1 MTQAEYRKAYAR
13 ARRSVFNLTR
23 KVMKELKLV
32 YVAAGEQVATVVR
45 DAELRDLSP
54 LTINSRTAVQQ
65 QLEQGANA
73 IRNQIANNLP
83 VSIRDSS
90 NIVSKIDKRY
100 MTDLLPVGRG
110 VDAAGIAAVAE
121 IVNEK
126 VVLSVVN
133 RVFTDG
139 YTFSD
144 RIWLVGTDYR
154 TNINRVI
161 STGYAQ
167 GRDPVKIA
175 KDIQIYID
183 DGKIKLAKR
192 YGPNLN
198 ADSKRFFRR
207 VRGKVDYRALR
218 LVRSELY
225 MGLQDAGRESG
236 RANPGGLDLFDWILN
251 PNRQQWN
258 CVCPDNAAGSPY
270 SYNEVPPFAHPNDMC
285 RVQVRLRNQ
294 GDFIKDLKK
303 WGNGEEV
310 DYIDQW
316 YREYYVPAN
325 ETIREVA

>member
-1 MTQAEYRKAYAR
+1 MTQAEYTKAYAK

-23 KVMKELKLV
+23 RVMKELEKV
-32 YVAAGEQVATVVR
+32 YITAGDQVAAIVR

-54 LTINSRTAVQQ
+54 LTINSRTAIQL
-65 QLEQGANA
+65 QLEAGANN
-73 IRNQIANNLP
+73 IRSHLANNLP
-83 VSIRDSS
+83 KSIRDSS
-90 NIVSKIDKRY
+90 NIVSRIDKKY
-100 MTDLLPVGRG
+100 MTELLPFGRG
-110 VDAAGIAAVAE
+110 VDAAGIAAVTE

-126 VVLSVVN
+126 VVISVIN

-139 YTFSD
+139 YSFSD

-161 STGYAQ
+161 SAGYAQ

-175 KDIQIYID
+175 KDIQVYIE

-192 YGPNLN
+192 YGPNLK
-198 ADSKRFFRR
+198 AGTKRFLQR
-207 VRGKVDYRALR
+207 VRLKIDYRALR

-236 RANPGGLDLFDWILN
+236 RANPGGLGLYDWILN

-270 SYNEVPPFAHPNDMC
+270 AYNEVPSFAHPNDMC
-285 RVQVRLRNQ
+285 RVQVRLRRQ
-294 GDFIKDLKK
+294 DDFLKDLKK
-303 WGNGEEV
+303 WGNEEDV
-310 DYIDQW
+310 GYLDSW
-316 YREYYVPAN
+316 YREYYVPGQSVRIA
-325 ETIREVA
+325 A